1 MPVSPPFGLGLGS
14 GSGSGSAAVPSGFT
28 DPPPSSAPPAPPPA
42 DVPAAHSTSLQHT
55 LHVARQLERSR
66 RDAHTPDHHRFPFPH
81 PLHAGNPLPPPT
93 SDGQFGHLPAHLAAQ
108 LAALPPLPPP
118 AHQRHSRRPHAPP
131 APSVSFLFVF

>member
-14 GSGSGSAAVPSGFT
+14 GSGSGSAAVPSGST

-42 DVPAAHSTSLQHT
+42 DVPAAPSTSLQHT

-66 RDAHTPDHHRFPFPH
+66 RDAHTPDHRRTPFPH
-81 PLHAGNPLPPPT
+81 PLPGGNPWQPPT

-118 AHQRHSRRPHAPP
+118 AHQRRSRLSHAPP
-131 APSVSFLFVF
+131 APSVSLYF